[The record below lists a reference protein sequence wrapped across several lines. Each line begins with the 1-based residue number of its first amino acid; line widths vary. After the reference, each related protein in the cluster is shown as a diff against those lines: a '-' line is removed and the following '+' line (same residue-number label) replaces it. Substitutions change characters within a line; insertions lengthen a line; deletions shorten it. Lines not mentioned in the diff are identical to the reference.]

1 MVSRRRLLAIGAS
14 GPSSG
19 GLCKL
24 RSHIIWFS
32 RMVLVNAPRLR
43 STISSRVLEVNVHT
57 SCGISLQVCEWAK
70 SGRGATGREH
80 RPAAGHDWSGNRP
93 WHYLG
98 IWVPQKTSFFFKSI
112 YHLLNLTS
120 SPFMSLW
127 LFLTLNSAFLAH
139 GPQVVHSFPQNFGGK
154 FQTQFPQ
161 FMII

>member
-1 MVSRRRLLAIGAS
+1 MFVTWPKVYGFNSAHSTMVGRRRLLAIAAS

-24 RSHIIWFS
+24 RSHITWFS
-32 RMVLVNAPRLR
+32 RLVLVNAPRLR

-93 WHYLG
+93 
-98 IWVPQKTSFFFKSI
+98 
-112 YHLLNLTS
+112 
-120 SPFMSLW
+120 
-127 LFLTLNSAFLAH
+127 
-139 GPQVVHSFPQNFGGK
+139 
-154 FQTQFPQ
+154 
-161 FMII
+161 